1 MFEAYLEHIRKID
14 QKVDLSTEFPGW
26 SKKVQ
31 FNVRECG
38 CGLNGADKVNHFY
51 FEVKDGKVARAGEGE
66 LEGAEVTLDGEPK
79 AIAGLFEGTMS
90 VVGAFITKDLTI
102 TGSVGDAVGVKVLL
116 DAVRIF

>member
-1 MFEAYLEHIRKID
+1 MFETYLDHIRKID

-26 SKKVQ
+26 EKKVQ

-38 CGLNGADKVNHFY
+38 CGPKGEDKVNHFY
-51 FEVKDGKVARAGEGE
+51 FVVKDGKVAKSGEGE
-66 LEGAEVTLDGEPK
+66 LQGAEITLEGEPK
-79 AIAGLFEGTMS
+79 AIAGLFDGSLS

-102 TGSVGDAVGVKVLL
+102 KGSVGDAVGVKVLL